1 MDTWAPLAKAN
12 DPPVVHGMDW
22 GHWASLMFEVA
33 EIEPSSD
40 KHAATM
46 RFGRGGFQGAQ
57 GGNASN
63 YYLENIKELLD
74 DTHEFYYDAPSHTL
88 FFQPNSTASPP
99 SADMRFFAPILQT
112 LISTNGTQ
120 TDPVVGISIRGLL
133 GSGTQRLRFWS
144 RIRCPQVEIG
154 RCPGPLRCF
163 FRARKA

>member
-1 MDTWAPLAKAN
+1 
-12 DPPVVHGMDW
+12 MDW

-88 FFQPNSTASPP
+88 FFSQTRPHRHLRQTCAS
-99 SADMRFFAPILQT
+99 
-112 LISTNGTQ
+112 
-120 TDPVVGISIRGLL
+120 
-133 GSGTQRLRFWS
+133 S
-144 RIRCPQVEIG
+144 RRYC
-154 RCPGPLRCF
+154 RR
-163 FRARKA
+163 